1 MSDEIIKVIDE
12 LGKRFGIV
20 IDWSNEN
27 VLPYIQELARRFIIY
42 RTAMGIMAIVISV
55 ILIVIFGIGM
65 KKLLEWRKSEKF
77 SENIWDDD
85 LFIFFLA
92 MIGCVIGI
100 CIAAGVIIGNTS
112 GIIKNLIMPELT
124 ILEYIKPMI
133 GGN

>member
-20 IDWSNEN
+20 IDWSSEN

-42 RTAMGIMAIVISV
+42 KTAMGIMTIVISV
-55 ILIVIFGIGM
+55 ILIIIFGIGV

-77 SENIWDDD
+77 SINRYDDD
-85 LFIFFLA
+85 LFIFVLA
-92 MIGCVIGI
+92 MTGCIMGI

-124 ILEYIKPMI
+124 ILEYIKAMI

>member
-27 VLPYIQELARRFIIY
+27 VLPYLQELARRFIIY
-42 RTAMGIMAIVISV
+42 KTAMGIMTIVISV
-55 ILIVIFGIGM
+55 ILIIIFGIGV

-77 SENIWDDD
+77 SINRYDDYD
-85 LFIFFLA
+85 FIFVLA
-92 MIGCVIGI
+92 MTGCIMGI
-100 CIAAGVIIGNTS
+100 CIAAGIIIGNTS